1 MKYVKFTS
9 FDNTILQA
17 YVWDDVKMPK
27 GVVQIVHGMAEHARR
42 YDDFAKFLNAN
53 LDILFLRTT
62 TAPTAT
68 PKRKT
73 TSDIMRAIFTATP
86 SRTNFYHKIPFRKI
100 RAPRG
105 FSRTQ
110 LRQFHRTTLS

>member
-53 LDILFLRTT
+53 GYIVFADDHRAHMATRTVGARGDDRRQLHDLDALQGHCYVTFH
-62 TAPTAT
+62 
-68 PKRKT
+68 
-73 TSDIMRAIFTATP
+73 SV
-86 SRTNFYHKIPFRKI
+86 
-100 RAPRG
+100 
-105 FSRTQ
+105 FSP
-110 LRQFHRTTLS
+110 LLCCVSAAHFAA